1 MKQIIVIDLNNMISY
16 SLNDIVAII
25 GGQVTGPD
33 NAIDQPIR
41 FLSFDSRTI
50 LSGKETLF
58 FALKSDRNDGHHF
71 IEDAIAREVNSFVV
85 EDLPSKTISNAD
97 VQFIVVKDSLVALQ
111 KLAAFH
117 RQRFKY
123 PVVGITGS
131 NGKTIVKEWLSELLS
146 PELKIVRSPRSYNSQ
161 IGNPLSVWLMDD
173 RFDLAIFEAG
183 ISMPGEME
191 KLEKILKPDH
201 GIFTHLGKAH
211 LENFSSVEELVAEK
225 IKLFAN
231 STLLVYCKDF
241 ELLHLAIGKAVF
253 TNNPRLFK
261 WSASDHSADLFVLN
275 ITKRL
280 DSTIIEGVYQ
290 SAKISVTI
298 PFTDDASIE
307 NAIQCWAYLLATN
320 CNPDS
325 FKNKFLRI
333 TPVAMRLELKKGING
348 CTIINDSYNSDTAS
362 LVNAL
367 DFIDQQSDNRK
378 KRCTVII
385 SDILQSGENPEFLY
399 REIADYIQMRHI
411 DRLIGI
417 GTEISRFGALFSTAE
432 ILFFPSSDEFLLHF
446 KESDF
451 NHEVI
456 LLKGARQFRFD
467 RISSVLQE
475 KAHQTVMEIDLDA
488 MVYNLNFYREK
499 LSPTTKVMAMVKAFS
514 YGTGSVEIAKA
525 LQYRRIDYLAVAIAD
540 EGIEL
545 RNNGIEVPILV
556 MNPEEHGFDAMIENR
571 LEPNI
576 YRFELLQK
584 FDEALK
590 RNAVNNFPVHL
601 KVDTGMKRLGFDQP
615 EAMNKVAE
623 YILNQDTMYIRSV
636 FSHLAV
642 SDDPENDQFTQL
654 QFKRFLEFCDI
665 VTNQFDYRILRH
677 ILNSSGIERFPGME
691 LDMVRLGI
699 GLYGVSTFCQNEL
712 HNVATLKTTIS
723 QIRTVEEGET
733 IGYGRRGIASKMLT
747 IAVLPIGYADG
758 LNRRLSNGVGK
769 VLIGGVKAPII
780 GTICMDMCMV
790 DITGIA
796 ASEGDRAIIFGE
808 DLPVSEVAET
818 LGTISY
824 EILTSIGQRVKR
836 VYFKE

>member
-1 MKQIIVIDLNNMISY
+1 MISY
-16 SLNDIVAII
+16 SLKEIVAII

-33 NAIDQPIR
+33 NATDQPIR

-58 FALKSDRNDGHHF
+58 FALKSERNDGHRF
-71 IEDAIAREVNSFVV
+71 IEDAIALEVNSFVV
-85 EDLPSKTISNAD
+85 EDLPATTSLNVLA
-97 VQFIVVKDSLVALQ
+97 QFIVVKDPLAALQ

-117 RQRFKY
+117 RQRFTY

-146 PELKIVRSPRSYNSQ
+146 PELKIIRSPRSYNSQ
-161 IGNPLSVWLMDD
+161 IGNPLSVWLMDH

-183 ISMPGEME
+183 ISKPGEME
-191 KLEKILKPDH
+191 RLEAILKPDH
-201 GIFTHLGKAH
+201 GIFTNLGKAH
-211 LENFSSVEELVAEK
+211 LENFISIEELVDEK
-225 IKLFAN
+225 IRLYIN
-231 STLLVYCKDF
+231 STLIVYCKDF
-241 ELLHLAIGKAVF
+241 ELLHQAIGKAIF
-253 TNNPRLFK
+253 NNSPRLFS
-261 WSASDHSADLFVLN
+261 WSANDHSADLL
-275 ITKRL
+275 ITNKAKNNE
-280 DSTIIEGVYQ
+280 STLIEGLFQ
-290 SAKISVTI
+290 SAKISITI

-307 NAIQCWAYLLATN
+307 NAIHCWAYLLATN
-320 CNPDS
+320 SKPQSLKD
-325 FKNKFLRI
+325 KFLKI

-348 CTIINDSYNSDTAS
+348 CTVINDSYNSDTAS

-367 DFIDQQSDNRK
+367 DFLDQQTDNRK
-378 KRCTVII
+378 TRCTVII
-385 SDILQSGENPEFLY
+385 SDILQSGENPDILY
-399 REIADYIQMRHI
+399 REVADYIQMRHI

-417 GTEISRFGALFSTAE
+417 GPEISRFGSMFSTNE
-432 ILFFPSSDEFLLHF
+432 KLFFPSSDEFLLHF
-446 KESDF
+446 KEGDF

-467 RISSVLQE
+467 RISAVLQQ

-514 YGTGSVEIAKA
+514 YGTGSVEVANV

-590 RNAVNNFPVHL
+590 RNAVSNFPVHL
-601 KVDTGMKRLGFDQP
+601 KVDTGMKRLGFDHP
-615 EAMNKVAE
+615 EAMIKVAKF
-623 YILNQDTMYIRSV
+623 IRNNDTMYIRSV

-642 SDDPENDQFTQL
+642 SDDPGNDRFTQL
-654 QFKRFLEFCDI
+654 QFERFREYCDI
-665 VTNQFDYRILRH
+665 ITNQFDYKILRH
-677 ILNSSGIERFPGME
+677 ILNSSGIERFPEME

-699 GLYGVSTFCQNEL
+699 GLYGVSSVCQNEL
-712 HNVATLKTTIS
+712 RNVATLKTTIS
-723 QIRTVEEGET
+723 QIRTVEAGDT
-733 IGYGRRGIASKMLT
+733 IGYGRRGVANTPLRIA
-747 IAVLPIGYADG
+747 ILPIGYADG
-758 LNRRLSNGVGK
+758 FNRRLSNGVGK
-769 VLIGGVKAPII
+769 VLIGGLKAPVI

-790 DITGIA
+790 DVTGIVA
-796 ASEGDRAIIFGE
+796 HEGDRAIIFGE

-836 VYFKE
+836 IYFKE

>member
-1 MKQIIVIDLNNMISY
+1 MISY

-85 EDLPSKTISNAD
+85 EDLPSKTRSNAD

-280 DSTIIEGVYQ
+280 DSTLIEGVYQ

-385 SDILQSGENPEFLY
+385 SDILQSGENPEILY

-623 YILNQDTMYIRSV
+623 YIRNQDTMYIRSI
-636 FSHLAV
+636 FTHLAV
-642 SDDPENDQFTQL
+642 SDDPGNDRFTQL
-654 QFKRFLEFCDI
+654 QFKRFMEYCDI
-665 VTNQFDYRILRH
+665 ITKRFDYKILKH
-677 ILNSSGIERFPGME
+677 ILNSSGIERFPEME

-699 GLYGVSTFCQNEL
+699 GLYGVSSFCQNEL

-733 IGYGRRGIASKMLT
+733 IGYGRRGIANKMLT

-758 LNRRLSNGVGK
+758 LNRRLSNGVGR

-796 ASEGDRAIIFGE
+796 ANEGDRAIIFGE

>member
-1 MKQIIVIDLNNMISY
+1 MISY

-25 GGQVTGPD
+25 GGQLTGPD

-85 EDLPSKTISNAD
+85 EDLPSKTISNAG
-97 VQFIVVKDSLVALQ
+97 VQFIVVKDSLAALQ

-123 PVVGITGS
+123 PVIGITGS

-191 KLEKILKPDH
+191 KLEMILKPDH

-211 LENFSSVEELVAEK
+211 LENFSSVEELVDEK
-225 IKLFAN
+225 IRLFAN
-231 STLLVYCKDF
+231 CTLIVYCKDF

-253 TNNPRLFK
+253 TNNPRFFK

-275 ITKRL
+275 KTKRL
-280 DSTIIEGVYQ
+280 DSTMIEGVYQ
-290 SAKISVTI
+290 SANISVTI

-307 NAIQCWAYLLATN
+307 NAIHCWAYLLATN
-320 CNPDS
+320 CNTESLKD
-325 FKNKFLRI
+325 KFLKI
-333 TPVAMRLELKKGING
+333 TPVAMRLEMKKGING

-385 SDILQSGENPEFLY
+385 SDILQSGENPEILY

-417 GTEISRFGALFSTAE
+417 GTEISRFSSLFSTVE
-432 ILFFPSSDEFLLHF
+432 KLFFPSSDEFLLHF

-451 NHEVI
+451 NQEVI

-467 RISSVLQE
+467 RISAVLQQ
-475 KAHQTVMEIDLDA
+475 KVHQTVMEIDLDA

-590 RNAVNNFPVHL
+590 RNAVNNFPIHL
-601 KVDTGMKRLGFDQP
+601 KVDTGMKRLGFDHP

-623 YILNQDTMYIRSV
+623 YIRNQDTMYIRSV

-654 QFKRFLEFCDI
+654 QFKRFQEFCDI

-699 GLYGVSTFCQNEL
+699 GLYGVSSFCQNEL

-723 QIRTVEEGET
+723 QIRTVKEGET
-733 IGYGRRGIASKMLT
+733 IGYGRRGIANKLLT

-780 GTICMDMCMV
+780 GTICMDMCIV

-808 DLPVSEVAET
+808 DLPVCEVAET

>member
-1 MKQIIVIDLNNMISY
+1 MISY
-16 SLNDIVAII
+16 SLSEIIAII
-25 GGQVTGPD
+25 DGQLTNPG
-33 NAIDQPIR
+33 NTYNQPIR

-58 FALKSDRNDGHHF
+58 FAFKSDRNDGHHY
-71 IEDAIAREVNSFVV
+71 IEDAIAREVSAFVV
-85 EDLPSKTISNAD
+85 EELPSNSQLFPN
-97 VQFIVVKDSLVALQ
+97 VQFIVVRNSLAALQ

-117 RQRFKY
+117 RRRFKY

-183 ISMPGEME
+183 ISKPGEME
-191 KLEKILKPDH
+191 KLEVILHPDH

-211 LENFSSVEELVAEK
+211 LENFSSIEELVDEK
-225 IKLFAN
+225 IKLFIN
-231 STLLVYCKDF
+231 CSLLIYCKDF
-241 ELLHLAIGKAVF
+241 TLLNKAIDKAVF
-253 TNNPRLFK
+253 NKNPRLFR
-261 WSASDHSADLFVLN
+261 WSSIDPSADLLVFNKSKSSDL
-275 ITKRL
+275 TL
-280 DSTIIEGVYQ
+280 IEGVYQ
-290 SAKISVTI
+290 SANISITI

-307 NAIQCWAYLLATN
+307 NAVHCWAYLLATN
-320 CNPDS
+320 CDTAA
-325 FKNKFLRI
+325 FKNKFLKV
-333 TPVAMRLELKKGING
+333 TPVAMRLEMKKGING
-348 CTIINDSYNSDTAS
+348 CTVINDSYNSDTAS
-362 LVNAL
+362 LINAL
-367 DFIDQQSDNRK
+367 DFIDQQSENRT

-385 SDILQSGENPEFLY
+385 SDILQSGENPEILY
-399 REIADYIQMRHI
+399 REIAEYIQMRHI
-411 DRLIGI
+411 DRIIGI
-417 GTEISRFGALFSTAE
+417 GLEISRFSPMFATSE
-432 ILFFPSSDEFLLHF
+432 KLFFPSSDEFLLHF

-467 RISSVLQE
+467 RISAVLQE

-488 MVYNLNFYREK
+488 MVYNLNFYRQK
-499 LSPTTKVMAMVKAFS
+499 LSPATKVMAMVKAFS
-514 YGTGSVEIAKA
+514 YGTGSVEVAKA

-545 RNNGIEVPILV
+545 RNNGIEVPIVV
-556 MNPEEHGFDAMIENR
+556 MNPEEHAFDAMIENR

-601 KVDTGMKRLGFDQP
+601 KVDTGMKRLGFDHP
-615 EAMNKVAE
+615 EEMNKVAE
-623 YILNQDTMYIRSV
+623 YIRMNDTMYIRSV

-642 SDDPENDQFTQL
+642 SDNPDNDQFTQL
-654 QFKRFLEFCDI
+654 QFKRFMEYCNI
-665 VTNQFDYRILRH
+665 VTNQFEYKILRH
-677 ILNSSGIERFPGME
+677 IVNSSGIERFPEME

-699 GLYGVSTFCQNEL
+699 GLYGVSPNCQNEL
-712 HNVATLKTTIS
+712 RNVATLKTTIS
-723 QIRTVEEGET
+723 QIRTVDAGET
-733 IGYGRRGIASKMLT
+733 IGYGRKGYADKILT
-747 IAVLPIGYADG
+747 IAILPIGYADG

-769 VLIGGVKAPII
+769 VLIGESKVSII

-790 DITGIA
+790 DITGIIA
-796 ASEGDRAIIFGE
+796 NEGDRAIIFGE
-808 DLPVSEVAET
+808 DLPVSEVAAT

>member
-1 MKQIIVIDLNNMISY
+1 MISY
-16 SLNDIVAII
+16 SLHEIAAII
-25 GGQVTGPD
+25 GGQFIGLETGSD
-33 NAIDQPIR
+33 RAIR

-58 FALKSDRNDGHHF
+58 FALKSDRNNGHRF
-71 IEDAIAREVNSFVV
+71 IGDAITKEVCCFVV
-85 EDLPSKTISNAD
+85 EEIPSPDFRNDALF
-97 VQFIVVKDSLVALQ
+97 FIVVESSLVALQ

-117 RQRFKY
+117 RQRFSY
-123 PVVGITGS
+123 PVLGITGS

-161 IGNPLSVWLMDD
+161 IGNPLSVWLMDE

-183 ISMPGEME
+183 ISKPGEME
-191 KLEKILKPDH
+191 KLEGMLKPDH
-201 GIFTHLGKAH
+201 GIFTHLGNAH
-211 LENFSSVEELVAEK
+211 LENFSSPEQLVSEK
-225 IKLFAN
+225 LKLFIN
-231 STLLVYCKDF
+231 CSLLVYCKDIQ
-241 ELLHLAIGKAVF
+241 LLCKAIAATAFGKS
-253 TNNPRLFK
+253 PRLFS
-261 WSASDHSADLFVLN
+261 WSSVDESADLVILQ
-275 ITKRL
+275 KVKGAG
-280 DSTIIEGVYQ
+280 STVIVGKHQ
-290 SAKISVTI
+290 DAQISVKI

-307 NAIQCWAYLLATN
+307 NAVYCWAYLLAANYISSTGN
-320 CNPDS
+320 DR
-325 FKNKFLRI
+325 FARI
-333 TPVAMRLELKKGING
+333 TPVAMRLEMKKGING

-367 DFIDQQSDNRK
+367 DFIDQQTDNRK
-378 KRCTVII
+378 RRSTVII
-385 SDILQSGENPEFLY
+385 SDLLQSGESPDVLY
-399 REIADYIQMRHI
+399 REIADYINLRHI
-411 DRLIGI
+411 DRIYGI
-417 GTEISRFGALFSTAE
+417 GTEISRFSELFAMPE
-432 ILFFPSSDEFLLHF
+432 KRFFPSVDEFLLHF
-446 KESDF
+446 REQDF

-514 YGTGSVEIAKA
+514 YGTGSVEVAKA

-576 YRFELLQK
+576 YCLELLQK

-601 KVDTGMKRLGFDQP
+601 KVDTGMKRLGFDRP
-615 EAMNKVAE
+615 EEIIKVSDFIRE
-623 YILNQDTMYIRSV
+623 RDTMYVRSV

-642 SDDPENDQFTQL
+642 SDDAQNDQFTLL
-654 QFKRFLEFCDI
+654 QFKRFTDFCEI
-665 VTNQFDYRILRH
+665 LTSRFDYKILRH
-677 ILNSSGIERFPGME
+677 ILNSSGIERFPEME

-699 GLYGVSTFCQNEL
+699 GLYGVSPLFQNEL
-712 HNVATLKTTIS
+712 RNVATLKTTIS
-723 QIRTVEEGET
+723 QIRTVSAGET
-733 IGYGRRGIASKMLT
+733 IGYGRKGVADQLLT

-769 VLIGGVKAPII
+769 VLIGGSKAPII

-790 DITGIA
+790 NISGIKA
-796 ASEGDRAIIFGE
+796 RVGDKAIIFGE
-808 DLPVSEVAET
+808 DLPVNEVAAA
-818 LGTISY
+818 LDTISY
-824 EILTSIGQRVKR
+824 EILTTVGQRVKR

>member
-1 MKQIIVIDLNNMISY
+1 MISY
-16 SLNDIVAII
+16 SLKEIVAII

-33 NAIDQPIR
+33 NATDQPIR

-58 FALKSDRNDGHHF
+58 FALKSERNDGHRF
-71 IEDAIAREVNSFVV
+71 IEDAIALEVNSFVV
-85 EDLPSKTISNAD
+85 EDLPATTSLNALA
-97 VQFIVVKDSLVALQ
+97 QFIVVKDPLAALQ

-117 RQRFKY
+117 RQRFTY

-161 IGNPLSVWLMDD
+161 IGNPLSVWLMDH

-183 ISMPGEME
+183 ISKPGEME
-191 KLEKILKPDH
+191 RLEAILKPDH

-211 LENFSSVEELVAEK
+211 LENFISIEELVDEK
-225 IKLFAN
+225 IRLYIN
-231 STLLVYCKDF
+231 STLIVYCKDF
-241 ELLHLAIGKAVF
+241 ELLHQAIGKAIF
-253 TNNPRLFK
+253 NNSPRLFS
-261 WSASDHSADLFVLN
+261 WSANDHSADLL
-275 ITKRL
+275 ITNKAKNNE
-280 DSTIIEGVYQ
+280 STLIEGLFQ
-290 SAKISVTI
+290 SAKISITI

-307 NAIQCWAYLLATN
+307 NAIHCWAYLLATN
-320 CNPDS
+320 SKPQSLKD
-325 FKNKFLRI
+325 KFLKI

-348 CTIINDSYNSDTAS
+348 CTVINDSYNSDTAS

-367 DFIDQQSDNRK
+367 DFLDQQTDNRK

-385 SDILQSGENPEFLY
+385 SDILQSGENPDILY
-399 REIADYIQMRHI
+399 REVADYIQMRHI

-417 GTEISRFGALFSTAE
+417 GPEISRFGSMFFTNE
-432 ILFFPSSDEFLLHF
+432 KLFFPSSDEFLLHF
-446 KESDF
+446 KEGDF

-467 RISSVLQE
+467 RISAVLQQ

-514 YGTGSVEIAKA
+514 YGTGSVEVANA

-556 MNPEEHGFDAMIENR
+556 MNPEEHGFDSMIENR

-584 FDEALK
+584 FDEALN
-590 RNAVNNFPVHL
+590 RNAVSNFPVHL
-601 KVDTGMKRLGFDQP
+601 KVDTGMKRLGFDHP
-615 EAMNKVAE
+615 EAMIKVAE
-623 YILNQDTMYIRSV
+623 FIRNNDTMYIRSV

-642 SDDPENDQFTQL
+642 SDDPGNDRFTQL
-654 QFKRFLEFCDI
+654 QFERFREYCDI
-665 VTNQFDYRILRH
+665 ITNQFDYKILRH
-677 ILNSSGIERFPGME
+677 ILNSSGIERFPEME

-699 GLYGVSTFCQNEL
+699 GLYGVSSVCQNEL
-712 HNVATLKTTIS
+712 RNVATLKTTIS
-723 QIRTVEEGET
+723 QIRTVEAGDT
-733 IGYGRRGIASKMLT
+733 IGYGRRGVANTPLRIA
-747 IAVLPIGYADG
+747 ILPIGYADG
-758 LNRRLSNGVGK
+758 FNKRLSNGVGK
-769 VLIGGVKAPII
+769 VLIGGLKAPVI

-790 DITGIA
+790 DVTGIVA
-796 ASEGDRAIIFGE
+796 HEGDRAIIFGE

-836 VYFKE
+836 IYFKE

>member
-1 MKQIIVIDLNNMISY
+1 LKQIIVIDLNNMISY